1 MRSWQYKSLTT
12 CAIIFVVGWISWLT
26 IHSIINLP
34 IRLTIDEM
42 FGKDMVKKFHLDLA
56 GPLPLQNQP
65 ILRLLEQKY
74 PTIHSIIIR
83 KSPLEA
89 AVTITAKTVYCR
101 LGNDLVVCTDGSV
114 VPVHH
119 FVMQDGWPTI
129 TLYPEIDQKTIA
141 LAAQTCI
148 SCDHTI
154 FDNYKLSLLNSH
166 IFKLENE
173 QNKISIIVHP
183 GMPINTKL
191 LELAFRAAQRWRENS
206 MKQAAL
212 WCIVDTRFSKQLIVR
227 RQTR

>member
-1 MRSWQYKSLTT
+1 MRIWQYKSLTT

-34 IRLTIDEM
+34 IRLTIDEI

-65 ILRLLEQKY
+65 ILQLLEKKY
-74 PTIHSIIIR
+74 PTIQSVIIR
-83 KSPLEA
+83 KSPIEA
-89 AVTITAKTVYCR
+89 AISITAKTICCR
-101 LGNDLVVCTDGSV
+101 LGNNFVVCTDGSV
-114 VPVHH
+114 VPAEH
-119 FVMQDGWPTI
+119 FVLQDNWPTVAV
-129 TLYPEIDQKTIA
+129 YPEIDQKTVA

-148 SCDHTI
+148 SCDNTI
-154 FDNYKLSLLNSH
+154 FDTYKLSLLGTH

-173 QNKISIIVHP
+173 QNKVSIIVHP

-191 LELAFRAAQRWRENS
+191 LELALRAAQLWREKS
-206 MKQAAL
+206 MKQAAQ